1 MGWQDK
7 YKHKLITAKEAAG
20 LVKSGDVVVFPL
32 FLQPKDIGD
41 EIAKR
46 KDELR
51 HVTLVSHWSED
62 YPWFRPGMEESFTV
76 KDGFIFPHARQAAK
90 EKRTDW
96 VPAIFGISDGLRQA
110 EPGRSS
116 LYHYANIHLVQVTPP
131 NKSGYCSF
139 GHAPWWSPTAVK
151 TAHTVI
157 AEINPKLPWTFG
169 EYVHISEL
177 DYLVEAREAQL
188 ESKPGLQLG
197 PTDEDFHKS
206 QIVGKYVVSL
216 IKDGDTLEI
225 GTGLLPEAVM
235 DFLKDRNDLG
245 IDSEMIFV
253 KMIDLIKEGVITGK
267 RKNVNQG
274 KVVNTA
280 LLNFAG
286 QPGSSEVFDF
296 VENNPI
302 FEFRDVSYI
311 CNVPRI
317 ASNDNMVSINSAV
330 AIDLIGQTVISHLG
344 PIPISGPGGQV
355 EYNIGSHYSKG
366 GRSITCLLSTAKDGT
381 VSRIVPQLES
391 GTGVLLPLYYVDW
404 LVTEHGMVNLECKS
418 RRERAEAIISVAH
431 PDFRTELKK
440 AAKKLFWPD

>member
-1 MGWQDK
+1 MRWQDK
-7 YKHKLITAKEAAG
+7 YKDKLLTAKEAAG
-20 LVKSGDVVVFPL
+20 LVKSGDVVLFPL
-32 FLQPKDIGD
+32 FFQPKDIGE

-51 HVTLVSHWSED
+51 NVTLVSHWTED
-62 YPWFRPGMEESFTV
+62 YPWFRPGTEESFTV
-76 KDGFIFPHARQAAK
+76 KDGFIFPHVRQAAK

-96 VPAIFGISDGLRQA
+96 VPAIFGINDGLRQA
-110 EPGRSS
+110 ERGRSS
-116 LYHYANIHLVQVTPP
+116 LYHYVDVCLLTVTPP
-131 NKSGYCSF
+131 NKAGYCSF
-139 GHAPWWSPTAVK
+139 STGPWWSPTAVK

-157 AEINPKLPWTFG
+157 AEINPQLPWTFG
-169 EYVHISEL
+169 EYVHVSEL
-177 DYLVEAREAQL
+177 DYLVEAEETQL
-188 ESKPGLQLG
+188 EYKLAVMP
-197 PTDEDFHKS
+197 PPNEKDFRKS
-206 QIVGKYVVSL
+206 QIVGKYVASL
-216 IKDGDTLEI
+216 IKDGDTFEI
-225 GTGLLPEAVM
+225 GTGLLTEAVM
-235 DFLKDRNDLG
+235 DCLADKNDLG
-245 IDSEMIFV
+245 IDTEMAWGR
-253 KMIDLIKEGVITGK
+253 MIDLIKEGVITGK

-274 KVVNTA
+274 KVIATA
-280 LLNFAG
+280 LLNFTNL
-286 QPGSSEVFDF
+286 PGSSEIFEF

-302 FEFRDVSYI
+302 FEFRDVSYV

-366 GRSITCLLSTAKDGT
+366 GRAITLLLSTAKDDT

-391 GTGVLLPLYYVDW
+391 GTGILLPLYYVDW

-431 PDFRTELKK
+431 PDFRPELKK